1 MADKSNAKKS
11 NFLSSMGKTLGRWFK
26 RMFMGA
32 SKDIANDDIF
42 AIEKLESPSK
52 LAVKAFFRR
61 KIAVDI
67 CRVHGKPE
75 FLCQ

>member
-32 SKDIANDDIF
+32 SKEIASDDIF

-52 LAVKAFFRR
+52 LAV
-61 KIAVDI
+61 
-67 CRVHGKPE
+67 
-75 FLCQ
+75 